1 MTPPDRRE
9 ESTMAKTVSAEI
21 YPCEGRAR
29 AAGKALQEKGLRVH
43 HIGTTTISVEADPE
57 TWDRVFGAG
66 NRREVAAI
74 PEELE
79 DLVAEVAIARP
90 PELF

>member
-1 MTPPDRRE
+1 MSE
-9 ESTMAKTVSAEI
+9 TVSAEI
-21 YPCEGRAR
+21 YPCEGRTR
-29 AAGKALQEKGLRVH
+29 AAAKALQERGLRVH

-57 TWDRVFGAG
+57 TWDQVFGEGA
-66 NRREVAAI
+66 RQEVETI

-79 DLVAEVAIARP
+79 DLVAEVAIARR

>member
-1 MTPPDRRE
+1 
-9 ESTMAKTVSAEI
+9 MAETVSAEV

-29 AAGKALQEKGLRVH
+29 AAAKALQEKGLRVH
-43 HIGTTTISVEADPE
+43 HIGTTTISVEAEPGV
-57 TWDRVFGAG
+57 WDEVFGAG

-79 DLVAEVAIARP
+79 DLVVEVAIARP
-90 PELF
+90 PQLF